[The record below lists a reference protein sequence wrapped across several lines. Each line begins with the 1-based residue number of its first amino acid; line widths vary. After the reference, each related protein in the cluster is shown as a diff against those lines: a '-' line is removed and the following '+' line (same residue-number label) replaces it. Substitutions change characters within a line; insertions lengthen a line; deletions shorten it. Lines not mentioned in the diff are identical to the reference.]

1 MDFSQMFYFI
11 GFGLLFVFLNT
22 MFYRVSLA
30 IYECHMDRRRRIFQ
44 RRIINDER
52 PIEQQV
58 EQQVE
63 TIVINEENDM
73 KAKVVENPDNSVCV
87 AV

>member
-1 MDFSQMFYFI
+1 MFYFI

-30 IYECHMDRRRRIFQ
+30 IYECHMDRRRRAYERALAQ
-44 RRIINDER
+44 RVQ
-52 PIEQQV
+52 QQV
-58 EQQVE
+58 EQPIE

-73 KAKVVENPDNSVCV
+73 KAQVVENPDHSVCV

>member
-1 MDFSQMFYFI
+1 MFYFL

-30 IYECHMDRRRRIFQ
+30 IYECHMSRQ
-44 RRIINDER
+44 RRVFDRTITIR
-52 PIEQQV
+52 QQ
-58 EQQVE
+58 QQVE

-73 KAKVVENPDNSVCV
+73 KAQVVENPDNSVCV

>member
-1 MDFSQMFYFI
+1 MFYFI

-30 IYECHMDRRRRIFQ
+30 IYECHMSRQ
-44 RRIINDER
+44 RRFFDRQIQQR
-52 PIEQQV
+52 QQV
-58 EQQVE
+58 K
-63 TIVINEENDM
+63 TIVIDEENDM
-73 KAKVVENPDNSVCV
+73 KAQIVENPDNTVCV